1 MSLNGINVGGH
12 RRRPNVSV
20 GFLVDEET
28 VDFAN
33 LRKPVMFRKAIRGPL
48 HHASFAASDFEIKP
62 KRRYDVIETKPEMDL
77 TDNNLP
83 TNAEI
88 IAAVA
93 ETPGMTIT
101 DNHKRVGLRV
111 VEYFGLPCEYTLDC
125 SGRCKGIRGVSDLVT
140 CPYDK

>member
-33 LRKPVMFRKAIRGPL
+33 LRKPVMFRKAIRGP
-48 HHASFAASDFEIKP
+48 
-62 KRRYDVIETKPEMDL
+62 
-77 TDNNLP
+77 
-83 TNAEI
+83 
-88 IAAVA
+88 VA